1 MEQQNPSRVRCL
13 GMAVLAMICVLSV
26 APTGCNSRSV
36 TTRALDASAQ
46 AYVQLAVD
54 LGQRDADSLDFY
66 SGPASK
72 MVDASQ
78 NPPALKSIRVE
89 ASQLAQGLRSAKT
102 GTAEE
107 EARRSFL
114 LLQLQS
120 IASRTDVLTGVPM
133 KFDDETRT
141 NFGVVIPASYNQSA
155 LDAVQAELQVLLPGQ
170 GDLAQR
176 YQAFDNEF
184 LIPAKLLPSVMA
196 RAIEACRAETK
207 EHLSLPDGESTT
219 VEYVRNRPWS
229 AFSLYKGGYHSVI
242 QINRDL
248 PLTIDRALNIACH
261 EAYPGHHTYNSVR
274 DAKLVKGKGLLEYSV
289 QPTFSPQSML
299 SESVA
304 TLAVDVAFPVEKK
317 LALERDVLFPL
328 AGLSGKDAAKYLQVE
343 ALVDRLHPA
352 EPSIAR
358 EYLDGRL
365 EFERAG
371 EQLQSAALMAN
382 PEAALLYMNEYRS
395 YVTTYTYGRDLVA
408 AELLRVAGEDQRA
421 RWKVYTQWMS
431 EDPQLPAMHHA
442 AGAMV
447 AVSHA
452 GGG

>member
-1 MEQQNPSRVRCL
+1 M
-13 GMAVLAMICVLSV
+13 GIAMICVLGIVPS
-26 APTGCNSRSV
+26 GCNSKSAA
-36 TTRALDASAQ
+36 TRALDASAKV
-46 AYVQLAVD
+46 YVQLAVD

-72 MVDASQ
+72 VAVTLQ
-78 NPPALKSIRVE
+78 NPPALKAIRAE
-89 ASQLAQGLRSAKT
+89 ALQLAQRLRSEKA
-102 GTAEE
+102 GTTEE

-120 IASRTDVLTGVPM
+120 IASRIDVLRGVPVN
-133 KFDDETRT
+133 FDEETRAS
-141 NFGVVIPASYNQSA
+141 FGVVIPAGYNHSS
-155 LDAVQAELQVLLPGQ
+155 LNAVRAELQVLLPGQ
-170 GDLAQR
+170 GNLAQR
-176 YQAFDNEF
+176 YQAFDGQF

-196 RAIEACRAETK
+196 RAIEVCRAETRA
-207 EHLSLPDGESTT
+207 HVSLPDGESTT

-248 PLTIDRALNIACH
+248 PLTVDRALNIACH
-261 EAYPGHHTYNSVR
+261 EAYPGHHTYNSIR

-299 SESVA
+299 SESIA
-304 TLAVDVAFPVEKK
+304 TLALDVALPAEKR
-317 LALERDVLFPL
+317 LALERDVLFPA
-328 AGLSGKDAAKYLQVE
+328 AGLGGKDAAKYLQVE

-371 EQLQSAALMAN
+371 EQLQSAALMAH

-408 AELLRVAGEDQRA
+408 AELLRVAGEDQQA

-442 AGAMV
+442 AGVTA